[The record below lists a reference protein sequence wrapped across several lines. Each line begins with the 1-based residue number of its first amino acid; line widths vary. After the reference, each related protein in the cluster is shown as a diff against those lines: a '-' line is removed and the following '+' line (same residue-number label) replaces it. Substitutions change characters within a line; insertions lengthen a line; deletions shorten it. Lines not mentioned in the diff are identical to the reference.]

1 MNWDKYYEERDRE
14 AVERIRRE
22 RRRESIENAIFAP
35 LAVATAGA
43 FALALILLGF

>member
-14 AVERIRRE
+14 AVENIRRAKL
-22 RRRESIENAIFAP
+22 RENIENAILAP

-43 FALALILLGF
+43 FALSLILLGF

>member
-14 AVERIRRE
+14 TVERIRRAKL
-22 RRRESIENAIFAP
+22 RDTIETAVFAP

-43 FALALILLGF
+43 FAFALILLGF